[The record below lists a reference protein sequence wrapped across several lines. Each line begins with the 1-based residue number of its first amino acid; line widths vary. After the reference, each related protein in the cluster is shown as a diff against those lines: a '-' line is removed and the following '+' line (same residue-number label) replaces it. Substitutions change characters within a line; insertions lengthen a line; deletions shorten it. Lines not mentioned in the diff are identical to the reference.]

1 MRLYKTI
8 GITPIRIINPIMFR
22 IQLLA
27 FKNNG
32 VILKETIIT
41 ITNTV
46 NLIIIFSITLYI
58 F

>member
-1 MRLYKTI
+1 
-8 GITPIRIINPIMFR
+8 MFR